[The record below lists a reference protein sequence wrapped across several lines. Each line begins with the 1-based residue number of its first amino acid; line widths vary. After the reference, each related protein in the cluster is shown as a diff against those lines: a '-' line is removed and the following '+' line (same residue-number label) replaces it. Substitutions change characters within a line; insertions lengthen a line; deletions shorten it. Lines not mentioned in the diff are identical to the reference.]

1 MNPKIVRESKHS
13 ISALISVY
21 LFLKLLQ
28 LSDTNFKLDWSFS
41 RLARAVLK
49 HLTGP
54 GFVSMY
60 PLFTSVHFKTLV
72 VVLMNAFKRTR
83 RKCFS
88 FLIDNFFAV
97 G

>member
-13 ISALISVY
+13 ISALIPVY

-28 LSDTNFKLDWSFS
+28 LSDTNFKLDWSLS

-54 GFVSMY
+54 GFVSMS
-60 PLFTSVHFKTLV
+60 PLFKSVHFKILV
-72 VVLMNAFKRTR
+72 VVLMNAFKRTQQ
-83 RKCFS
+83 KFS
-88 FLIDNFFAV
+88 SFFDR
-97 G
+97 